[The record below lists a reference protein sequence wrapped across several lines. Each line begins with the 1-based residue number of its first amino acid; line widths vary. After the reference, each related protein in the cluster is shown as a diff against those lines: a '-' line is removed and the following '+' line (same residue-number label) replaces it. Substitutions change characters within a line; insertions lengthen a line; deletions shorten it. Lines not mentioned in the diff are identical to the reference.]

1 MNISI
6 LTIGDELT
14 SGMIQDTNSSF
25 ISRRLNSE
33 QWHVS
38 AMMAVGDDENA
49 IKKSL
54 EYLLGISDAVIVT
67 GGLGPTADDMT
78 TASIAKAFGLK
89 LYTDDSVLGEIKKR
103 FQKFHI
109 RWTDNNAKQAMFP
122 EGAVPILN
130 PVGTAWGFSLKR
142 DGKIIVVIPGV
153 PVEVKTMLSEGVIPL
168 LRKEFKEPVR
178 YSLQKTIK
186 LFGLS
191 ESKIDE
197 ALSGENFKMSGVT
210 LGFYPKFPENH
221 IVITSRGSDE
231 ATAVGNLEIIK
242 QKIVKRLGK
251 YIFGYD
257 DETLEGVI
265 AFLLTEK
272 NLTLSVAESCTGGLI
287 TDRLTNV
294 SGSSK
299 FLDRGVVT
307 YSNASKI
314 EMLNVSSSVLDE
326 YGAVSEQTA
335 VSMAGGVQKLAK
347 TDIGL
352 AITGVAGPAGG
363 TVEKPVGTVFI
374 AVTDGKDTI
383 CRKFLFR
390 WERRRIK
397 EISSQWSLEILRRF
411 VESRK

>member
-1 MNISI
+1 LNISI

-38 AMMAVGDDENA
+38 AMMAVGDDKNA

-109 RWTDNNAKQAMFP
+109 QWTDNNTKQAMFP

-130 PVGTAWGFSLKR
+130 SVGTAWGFSLKR

-153 PVEVKTMLSEGVIPL
+153 PVEVKRMLSEGVIPL
-168 LRKEFKEPVR
+168 LRKEFKEPVQ

-197 ALSGENFKMSGVT
+197 ALSSENFKMSGVT
-210 LGFYPKFPENH
+210 LGFYPRFPENH

-242 QKIVKRLGK
+242 QKIVERLGK

-294 SGSSK
+294 PGSSK

-307 YSNASKI
+307 YSNASKV
-314 EMLNVSSSVLDE
+314 EMLNVPSSVLDE
-326 YGAVSEQTA
+326 YGAVNEQTA
-335 VSMAGGVQKLAK
+335 VSMAVGVQKLAK

-411 VESRK
+411 VESKE

>member
-1 MNISI
+1 
-6 LTIGDELT
+6 
-14 SGMIQDTNSSF
+14 
-25 ISRRLNSE
+25 
-33 QWHVS
+33 
-38 AMMAVGDDENA
+38 MMAVGDDETA

-89 LYTDDSVLGEIKKR
+89 LYTDDSVLDKIKKR
-103 FQKFHI
+103 FEKFRI

-122 EGAVPILN
+122 EGAATILN
-130 PVGTAWGFSLKR
+130 PVGTAWGFSLKKN
-142 DGKIIVVIPGV
+142 GKIIIVIPGV
-153 PVEVKTMLSEGVIPL
+153 PREVTRMLPEGVIPL
-168 LRKEFKEPVR
+168 LRKEFKEPVQ
-178 YSLQKTIK
+178 YSAKKTIK

-197 ALSGENFKMSGVT
+197 ALSGEDFKIPGVT
-210 LGFYPKFPENH
+210 LGFYPRFPENH
-221 IVITSRGSDE
+221 IVITSRGSNE
-231 ATAVGNLEIIK
+231 ATAVGNIEIITE
-242 QKIVKRLGK
+242 KIVGRLEK

-257 DETLEGVI
+257 DETLEGGI
-265 AFLLTEK
+265 AFLLTKK
-272 NLTLSVAESCTGGLI
+272 NLTLSVAESCTGGLT
-287 TDRLTNV
+287 TDRLTNIA
-294 SGSSK
+294 GSSK

-307 YSNASKI
+307 YSNTSKI
-314 EMLNVSSSVLDE
+314 EMLNVPASVLDE

-352 AITGVAGPAGG
+352 AITGIAGPAGG
-363 TVEKPVGTVFI
+363 TAEKPVGTVFI
-374 AVTDGKDTI
+374 AVTDGNDTI

-411 VESRK
+411 VEGKG

>member
-14 SGMIQDTNSSF
+14 GGMIQDTNSSF

-38 AMMAVGDDENA
+38 AMMAVGDDETA

-89 LYTDDSVLGEIKKR
+89 LYTDDSVLDEIKKR
-103 FQKFHI
+103 FEKFRI
-109 RWTDNNAKQAMFP
+109 QWTDNNAKQARFP
-122 EGAVPILN
+122 EGAATILN
-130 PVGTAWGFSLKR
+130 PVGTAWGFSLKKN
-142 DGKIIVVIPGV
+142 GKIIVVIPGV
-153 PVEVKTMLSEGVIPL
+153 PREVTRMLPEGVIPL
-168 LRKEFKEPVR
+168 LKKEFKEPVQ
-178 YSLQKTIK
+178 YSAKKTIK

-197 ALSGENFKMSGVT
+197 ALSGEDFKIPGVT
-210 LGFYPKFPENH
+210 LGFYPRFPENH
-221 IVITSRGSDE
+221 IVITSRGNDE
-231 ATAVGNLEIIK
+231 ATAVGNIEIITK
-242 QKIVKRLGK
+242 KIVRRLEK

-257 DETLEGVI
+257 DETLEGGI
-265 AFLLTEK
+265 AFLLTKK

-314 EMLNVSSSVLDE
+314 EMLNVPASVLDE

-352 AITGVAGPAGG
+352 AITGIAGPAGG
-363 TVEKPVGTVFI
+363 TAEKPVGTVFI
-374 AVTDGKDTI
+374 AVTDGNDTI

-397 EISSQWSLEILRRF
+397 EISSQWALEILRRF
-411 VESRK
+411 VEGRG

>member
-1 MNISI
+1 
-6 LTIGDELT
+6 
-14 SGMIQDTNSSF
+14 
-25 ISRRLNSE
+25 
-33 QWHVS
+33 
-38 AMMAVGDDENA
+38 
-49 IKKSL
+49 
-54 EYLLGISDAVIVT
+54 
-67 GGLGPTADDMT
+67 
-78 TASIAKAFGLK
+78 
-89 LYTDDSVLGEIKKR
+89 
-103 FQKFHI
+103 
-109 RWTDNNAKQAMFP
+109 MFP

-210 LGFYPKFPENH
+210 LGFYPRFPENH